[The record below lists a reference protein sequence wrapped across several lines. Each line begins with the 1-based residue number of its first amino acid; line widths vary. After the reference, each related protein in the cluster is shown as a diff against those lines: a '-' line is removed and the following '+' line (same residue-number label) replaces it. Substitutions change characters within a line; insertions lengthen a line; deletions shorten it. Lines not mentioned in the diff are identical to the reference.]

1 MFYFYDYGKKRTY
14 CLTEQEAVNFI
25 DSNIHHAIHI
35 KDMNYKNDDFA
46 CGVGYNDI
54 VYSQNPDN
62 IRELFEYE
70 LELLDPDASF
80 DEYDEVNHWYNQ
92 IEDLNNLIKKYAK

>member
-1 MFYFYDYGKKRTY
+1 MFYFYDYEKKRTY

-25 DSNIHHAIHI
+25 DSNIHHAIYI
-35 KDMNYKNDDFA
+35 KNVNFS
-46 CGVGYNDI
+46 CGAGYNDI
-54 VYSQNPDN
+54 VYSQNPAD

-70 LELLDPDASF
+70 LEFLDSDANF
-80 DEYDEVNHWYNQ
+80 DEYDEVNYWYNQ

>member
-1 MFYFYDYGKKRTY
+1 MIMEKKRTY

-25 DSNIHHAIHI
+25 DSNIHHAIYI
-35 KDMNYKNDDFA
+35 KNVNYKNDNFS
-46 CGVGYNDI
+46 YNDI
-54 VYSQNPDN
+54 VYSQNPAD

-70 LELLDPDASF
+70 LELLDSDANF
-80 DEYDEVNHWYNQ
+80 DEYDEVNYWYNQ